1 MSMRHWLLPC
11 FNPRTPAG
19 YDRIKFQRQQNNL
32 VSTRVP
38 QRDTTSIKNVNVTIK
53 TFQPNPRTHKGCDRI
68 NPTNEVLSKVST
80 HAPIKDATYHH
91 IIIVILFYCFNPR
104 THKGCDLHSFFFLYR
119 YILFQPTH
127 P

>member
-1 MSMRHWLLPC
+1 MMSMRHWLLPC

-38 QRDTTSIKNVNVTIK
+38 QRDTTSIK
-53 TFQPNPRTHKGCDRI
+53 RI

-80 HAPIKDATYHH
+80 HAPIKDATSTASFSCTG
-91 IIIVILFYCFNPR
+91 IFCFNPR
-104 THKGCDLHSFFFLYR
+104 THKGCDNGY
-119 YILFQPTH
+119 
-127 P
+127 